1 MKIYRFR
8 YRKKVLQGVLKEEF
22 LFPISGSVFGD
33 FRIGT
38 SPFPI
43 SDVRV
48 LPPVLPSKIIGIGR
62 NYREHAQELGNPLPV
77 EPLIFL
83 KPPTA
88 VIGHLDAVVQPPSSS
103 RVDYEGEVAVV
114 IRKKTRRLRDDDPV
128 DESILGYTC
137 FNDVTARDL
146 QTKDVQFTRAKGFDT
161 FAAIGPCIATG
172 LDPSALRLQTKDVQ
186 FTRAKGF
193 DTFAAIGP
201 CIATGLDPSALRLK
215 TFLNGK
221 LVQSGTT
228 ANLIF
233 PIPFLVRY
241 LSRIMTLN
249 PGDVIATGTP
259 AGVGPTAP
267 GDRVDVQIEGIGVLS
282 NSFTRP
288 SAEEDP

>member
-1 MKIYRFR
+1 LKIYRFR

-22 LFPISGSVFGD
+22 LFPIVGSVFGD
-33 FRIGT
+33 FRLGT
-38 SPFPI
+38 SPVPI
-43 SDVRV
+43 GDVRV

-62 NYREHAQELGNPLPV
+62 NYRDHAKELGNPLPE

-88 VIGHLDAVVQPPSSS
+88 VVGHLDPIVQPQAST

-114 IRKKTRRLRDDDPV
+114 IRKKTRNLGDGDPV
-128 DESILGYTC
+128 DDCILGYAC

-161 FAAIGPCIATG
+161 FAAVGPCVATG
-172 LDPSALRLQTKDVQ
+172 LDP
-186 FTRAKGF
+186 
-193 DTFAAIGP
+193 
-201 CIATGLDPSALRLK
+201 ATIRLK
-215 TFLNGK
+215 TFINGR
-221 LVQSGTT
+221 LVLSYST

-233 PIPFLVRY
+233 PIPALIRF

-249 PGDVIATGTP
+249 PGDIIATGTP
-259 AGVGPTAP
+259 AGVGPTSP

-282 NSFTRP
+282 NTFTRP
-288 SAEEDP
+288 SAKEDP